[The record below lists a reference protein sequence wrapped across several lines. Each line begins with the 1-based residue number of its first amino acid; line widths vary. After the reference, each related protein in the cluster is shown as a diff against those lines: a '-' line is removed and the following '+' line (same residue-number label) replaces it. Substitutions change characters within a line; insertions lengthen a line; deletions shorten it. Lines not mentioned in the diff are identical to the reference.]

1 MENNFNLKDVEEMQR
16 MANKMMEKAMSNFEV
31 LKQNASQFDAK
42 QMEDLNKKIAE
53 AKEQLNNSVKNL
65 NNDLKGF

>member
-1 MENNFNLKDVEEMQR
+1 MENNFNLKEIEEMQQ
-16 MANKMMEKAMSNFEV
+16 MANKMVDKAMINFEV
-31 LKQNASQFDAK
+31 LKQNANQFDAK